1 MGRTLEA
8 IKFYI
13 WSNLTLYGVSI
24 WWSFNIMVWLLYL
37 GYNIFAFDNNA
48 IKVSEMACNVNG
60 GTGPNLKKIFS
71 VDLPAT

>member
-1 MGRTLEA
+1 
-8 IKFYI
+8 
-13 WSNLTLYGVSI
+13 
-24 WWSFNIMVWLLYL
+24 MVWLLYL

-48 IKVSEMACNVNG
+48 IKVSEMACNVSG